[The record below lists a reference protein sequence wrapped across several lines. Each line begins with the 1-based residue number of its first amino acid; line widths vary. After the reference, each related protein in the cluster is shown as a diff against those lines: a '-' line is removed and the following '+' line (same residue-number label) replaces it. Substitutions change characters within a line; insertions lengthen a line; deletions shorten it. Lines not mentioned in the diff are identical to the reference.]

1 MSNPRGRPKKRELVV
16 SPEQK
21 IALRKL
27 LQQPRSSR
35 SLAFRARIVLECA
48 SGESNAAVAAKL
60 RTTGFTVGMWRNRF
74 ITDGLVSLGDEMRPG
89 APRQIGD
96 DRVERA
102 VRLTL
107 EDVPKGATH
116 WSNRALA
123 ARTGLSQS
131 TVSRIWV
138 ARGHPGSSLFKPTPL
153 SKERVL
159 LEAIMLGVIPD
170 YLEGKNQSDR

>member
-21 IALRKL
+21 IALRQL

-74 ITDGLVSLGDEMRPG
+74 ITEGMVGLGDEMRPG
-89 APRQIGD
+89 APRQIADG
-96 DRVERA
+96 RVERA
-102 VRLTL
+102 HPLTSQ
-107 EDVPKGATH
+107 EPPKPPTR
-116 WSNRALA
+116 SN
-123 ARTGLSQS
+123 S
-131 TVSRIWV
+131 
-138 ARGHPGSSLFKPTPL
+138 P
-153 SKERVL
+153 
-159 LEAIMLGVIPD
+159 
-170 YLEGKNQSDR
+170 

>member
-1 MSNPRGRPKKRELVV
+1 M
-16 SPEQK
+16 
-21 IALRKL
+21 
-27 LQQPRSSR
+27 
-35 SLAFRARIVLECA
+35 
-48 SGESNAAVAAKL
+48 AAKL
-60 RTTGFTVGMWRNRF
+60 RTTSFTVGMWRNRF
-74 ITDGLVSLGDEMRPG
+74 ITDGLVGLGDEMRPG

-102 VRLTL
+102 VRFTL

-131 TVSRIWV
+131 SVSRIWV

-159 LEAIMLGVIPD
+159 LKAIMLGVIPD

>member
-1 MSNPRGRPKKRELVV
+1 MSNPRGRPKQRELVI

-21 IALRKL
+21 IALRQV

-48 SGESNAAVAAKL
+48 SGESNAAVAATL
-60 RTTGFTVGMWRNRF
+60 RTTGFTVGLWRNRF
-74 ITDGLVSLGDEMRPG
+74 ITEGMVGLGDAMRPG

-107 EDVPKGATH
+107 EEVPKGATH
-116 WSNRALA
+116 WSSRALA

-131 TVSRIWV
+131 TRPHRSETFQLSN
-138 ARGHPGSSLFKPTPL
+138 HPL
-153 SKERVL
+153 
-159 LEAIMLGVIPD
+159 
-170 YLEGKNQSDR
+170 

>member
-1 MSNPRGRPKKRELVV
+1 LAAYLNKEAYLLVREDAIKGSLN
-16 SPEQK
+16 SHFNGAIYQQFQCFFF
-21 IALRKL
+21 ALPHR
-27 LQQPRSSR
+27 SR

-74 ITDGLVSLGDEMRPG
+74 ITEGMVGLGDEIRPG

-107 EDVPKGATH
+107 EEAPKGATH
-116 WSNRALA
+116 WSSRALA

-131 TVSRIWV
+131 T
-138 ARGHPGSSLFKPTPL
+138 
-153 SKERVL
+153 
-159 LEAIMLGVIPD
+159 
-170 YLEGKNQSDR
+170 